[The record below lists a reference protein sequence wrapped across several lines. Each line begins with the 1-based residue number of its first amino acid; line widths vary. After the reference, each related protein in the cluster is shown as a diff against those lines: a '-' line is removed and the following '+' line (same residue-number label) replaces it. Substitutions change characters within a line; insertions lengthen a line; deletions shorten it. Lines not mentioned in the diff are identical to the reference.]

1 MSYHNNNGSSV
12 GSGGGVYAVS
22 SFVKEKDGV
31 VAPAG
36 FHYMSNGKLMSDAD
50 HIAVHGYIE
59 KTITNFD
66 IDTKDINYLG
76 ETRSFTVNG
85 DDGAVFSLEIHD
97 DAAGSP
103 TLAPSYYNFN
113 TKTWGSSKT
122 GLYNIELVSGYTFSI
137 AFPAIEFTDATCA
150 WNVGTDSTIT
160 HGDDNGKI
168 VAGMTVTGP
177 STIPANSFVKSV
189 TSDTVFE
196 LGDALGGT
204 DVDPTGGAA
213 TSQTLTFGGLLKKYT
228 IDLHAKTVDNIKTK
242 HTTYSEVRNLDNTV
256 NINKSTGSNSD
267 LLRKTIY
274 QDVKKNLYLS
284 CIAPSLT
291 DASADVVASFVG
303 SADPLMSRV
312 IITNGNAT
320 DPNVVQVGDKVTGTG
335 VAAEIHALVTKIN
348 PDGDNAKELEIN
360 ANDDI
365 GDGVAINFTPAFNG
379 VTPSPATPAART
391 TLSTSSGNRSKHSFS
406 ITVTALAGR
415 AMTLMTTPTIDH
427 LCTYK
432 TVTFGADPIVIA
444 GEDISG
450 GAGNHFGW
458 PVDNVTGLTN
468 GMSLD
473 PARTGTG
480 LNTTTPAT
488 ISNYNTTE
496 TIYVLGA
503 EDDPTSIVAKKQ
515 SKLSINGVNPEGNP
529 ITAIDRND
537 FITAQAGNIIFSK
550 QQANALKADSG
561 VRIFGYG
568 QEQISSLT
576 NGVSVA
582 LSNMS
587 VTSAQIS
594 TTTSGAVN
602 GSTTIGLDE
611 VGNICSASTIRGVG
625 IDSTAANPTV
635 SVKFA
640 IDGAANITASAAQTL
655 EDNQTLYFDGASN
668 VLTITGDIE
677 VLNMGISDT
686 TLYFDLEKFIRI
698 V

>member
-1 MSYHNNNGSSV
+1 MAYT
-12 GSGGGVYAVS
+12 
-22 SFVKEKDGV
+22 EKLIRNIN
-31 VAPAG
+31 
-36 FHYMSNGKLMSDAD
+36 F
-50 HIAVHGYIE
+50 E
-59 KTITNFD
+59 KN
-66 IDTKDINYLG
+66 DINFNG
-76 ETRSFTVNG
+76 ENRNFSIQG
-85 DDGAVFSLEIHD
+85 EKGAIFSLEVYD
-97 DAAGSP
+97 DATIP
-103 TLAPSYYNFN
+103 NYYNFD
-113 TKTWGSSKT
+113 TKTWSTSKA
-122 GLYNIELVSGYTFSI
+122 GLSNIELARNYNFYI
-137 AFPAIEFTDATCA
+137 NFPTIEFTDATCDWA
-150 WNVGTDSTIT
+150 SGTDPTIT
-160 HGDDNGKI
+160 HDDDGGKI
-168 VAGMTVTGP
+168 VAGMTVTGTGIP
-177 STIPANSFVKSV
+177 DGSTVDSV
-189 TSDTVFE
+189 TDNTHFE
-196 LGDALGGT
+196 LSLE
-204 DVDPTGGAA
+204 PTGG
-213 TSQTLTFGGLLKKYT
+213 TTTNETLTFGGLLKKYT
-228 IDLHAKTVDNIKTK
+228 IDLHAKTVGNIKTK
-242 HTTYSEVRNLDNTV
+242 HATYSEVRNLDNTI

-274 QDVKKNLYLS
+274 QDAKKNLYLS

-291 DASADVVASFVG
+291 DASADTINQTDG
-303 SADPLMSRV
+303 STGTPSK
-312 IITNGNAT
+312 IIIDGDAT
-320 DPNVVQVGDKVTGTG
+320 DLNVVQVGDKVTSGTDIPAS
-335 VAAEIHALVTKIN
+335 VHALVTEIDPDNDNTHEIKISVT
-348 PDGDNAKELEIN
+348 DTISE
-360 ANDDI
+360 ND
-365 GDGVAINFTPAFNG
+365 AITFTPPFNG
-379 VTPSPATPAART
+379 VTPSPATPAARV
-391 TLSTSSGNRSKHSFS
+391 TLSTSPGNKSKHSFS

>member
-1 MSYHNNNGSSV
+1 MAYT
-12 GSGGGVYAVS
+12 
-22 SFVKEKDGV
+22 EKRIRNIN
-31 VAPAG
+31 
-36 FHYMSNGKLMSDAD
+36 F
-50 HIAVHGYIE
+50 E
-59 KTITNFD
+59 KN
-66 IDTKDINYLG
+66 DINFNG
-76 ETRSFTVNG
+76 ETRNFSIQG
-85 DDGAVFSLEIHD
+85 EKGAIFSLEIYD
-97 DAAGSP
+97 DATIP
-103 TLAPSYYNFN
+103 NYYNFD
-113 TKTWGSSKT
+113 TRTWSTSKA
-122 GLYNIELVSGYTFSI
+122 GLSNIELARNYNFYI
-137 AFPAIEFTDATCA
+137 NFPTIEFTDATCDY
-150 WNVGTDSTIT
+150 NDDPTIA
-160 HGDDNGKI
+160 HDDDDAKI
-168 VAGMTVTGP
+168 KVGMTVTGP
-177 STIPANSFVKSV
+177 GIPTGATVA
-189 TSDTVFE
+189 TTPTDTRFE
-196 LGDALGGT
+196 LSVST
-204 DVDPTGGAA
+204 TGGAV
-213 TSQTLTFGGLLKKYT
+213 TNGTLTFGGLLKKYT
-228 IDLHAKTVDNIKTK
+228 IDLHAKTVGNIKTK
-242 HTTYSEVRNLDNTV
+242 HATYSEVRNLDNTI

-274 QDVKKNLYLS
+274 QDAKRNLYLS

-291 DASADVVASFVG
+291 DASATCTVDGAVSSSNRIVL
-303 SADPLMSRV
+303 DQ
-312 IITNGNAT
+312 NAT
-320 DPNVVQVGDKVTGTG
+320 DPNIVQVGDKVTTTDDSNDFILAS
-335 VAAEIHALVTKIN
+335 VHALVTKVN
-348 PDGDNAKELEIN
+348 PDGDNTNEIEISVTESIDTN
-360 ANDDI
+360 ENI
-365 GDGVAINFTPAFNG
+365 FFTPPFNG
-379 VTPSPATPAART
+379 VTPSPATAAARA
-391 TLSTSSGNRSKHSFS
+391 TLSTSSGNKSKHSFS
-406 ITVTALAGR
+406 ITVTALTGR

-432 TVTFGADPIVIA
+432 TVTFGTDPIVIA

-458 PVDNVTGLTN
+458 PIDNVTGLTN

-594 TTTSGAVN
+594 TTTSGAVS

-625 IDSTAANPTV
+625 IDSAAANPTV

>member
-1 MSYHNNNGSSV
+1 MSYHNNNGNIEV
-12 GSGGGVYAVS
+12 SGNTYTSS

-36 FHYMSNGKLMSDAD
+36 FHYMPNGKLMSDAD
-50 HIAVHGYIE
+50 HIAVNGYIE
-59 KTITNFD
+59 KKITGFNINAQD
-66 IDTKDINYLG
+66 ISYDG
-76 ETRSFTVNG
+76 ESRAFTVNG
-85 DDGAVFSLEIHD
+85 NNGAVFGLEIYD
-97 DAAGSP
+97 DADVRN
-103 TLAPSYYNFN
+103 YYNFN
-113 TKTWGSSKT
+113 TNTWSTSKA
-122 GLYNIELVSGYTFSI
+122 GLNNIELTGSYTFSI
-137 AFPAIEFTDATCA
+137 KFPTIEFTDATC
-150 WNVGTDSTIT
+150 VY
-160 HGDDNGKI
+160 DDDEIIAHADDGGKI
-168 VAGMTVTGP
+168 KVGMTVTG
-177 STIPANSFVKSV
+177 SGIPAGATVASV
-189 TSDTVFE
+189 ANTQRFDLSVDT
-196 LGDALGGT
+196 
-204 DVDPTGGAA
+204 TGGAV
-213 TSQTLTFGGLLKKYT
+213 TNGTLAFGGLLKKYT